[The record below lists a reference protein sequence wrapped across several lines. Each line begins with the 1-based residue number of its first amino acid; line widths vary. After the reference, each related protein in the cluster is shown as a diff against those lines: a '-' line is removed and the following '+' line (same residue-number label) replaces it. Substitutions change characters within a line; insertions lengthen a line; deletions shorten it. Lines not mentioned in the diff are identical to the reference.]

1 MYDLKEDLLK
11 RRAYLIEERDR
22 KKKEVSRAPIG
33 SVRIDASKSNAQFF
47 YRENSK
53 SKAGIYIPQNNVAF
67 ARSLIQKDYDQKVL
81 QSIEQEIK
89 AIEKYLSSLPKLG
102 AEEIFETLHQERQ
115 KLVTPIRETD
125 EQYIKRWVET
135 PFQSKE
141 IDDTVP
147 PLFTEKGERVRS
159 KSEMIIADILHREN
173 IPYRYECPIW
183 LKGLGKVHPDFTA
196 LNIKKRKEIYW
207 EHLGMM
213 DSPEYAEMALNRIA
227 TYEKNEIVLGDNL
240 IITWETKKSPLNQN
254 SIRRIIK
261 RYFE

>member
-1 MYDLKEDLLK
+1 MEEIKRLLQCRKEFLEK
-11 RRAYLIEERDR
+11 IRE
-22 KKKEVSRAPIG
+22 KKEISLADAPKG
-33 SVRIDASKSNAQFF
+33 TMRLNTSNGKTQFF
-47 YRENSK
+47 YREEPDMR
-53 SKAGIYIPQNNVAF
+53 AGIYIPQKDFVLAQTL
-67 ARSLIQKDYDQKVL
+67 AQKGYDQKVL

-89 AIEKYLSSLPKLG
+89 AIEKYLSGLPKVE
-102 AEEIFETLHQERQ
+102 AEKIYETLHIERQ
-115 KLVTPIRETD
+115 KLITPIRETD
-125 EQYIKRWVET
+125 EQYIKRWAET
-135 PFQSKE
+135 SFQGKE
-141 IDDTVP
+141 IEDTIP

-213 DSPEYAEMALNRIA
+213 DSPEYVEMALNRIE

-254 SIRRIIK
+254 SIRRTIK
-261 RYFE
+261 RYFG

>member
-1 MYDLKEDLLK
+1 MEEIKRLLQCRKEFL
-11 RRAYLIEERDR
+11 EEIRE
-22 KKKEVSRAPIG
+22 KKKISLADAPKG
-33 SVRIDASKSNAQFF
+33 TMRLNTSNGRTQYFH
-47 YRENSK
+47 RRDPDMR
-53 SKAGIYIPQNNVAF
+53 GGLYIPQKNILF
-67 ARSLIQKDYDQKVL
+67 AQSLAQKDYDQKVL

-213 DSPEYAEMALNRIA
+213 DSPEYAETALNRIA